1 MKLGFFTM
9 PIHPVGRDYSQT
21 LREDR
26 ELAIL
31 ADQLGFVDGF
41 FGEHFTDAAENITS
55 SLIFIAWLLEA
66 TERIRLGTGTLNL
79 PNHHP
84 ARLAA
89 EVAMVDNMAKGRF
102 LMGISPGG
110 LPSDAEAMGNL
121 DKDRNA
127 MFLECINQVLEI
139 WTSEPPYNIKG
150 EYWNVDIDRTQI
162 PDIGQGRI
170 LRSYQKPHPPIVVT
184 AVAPFSKGVAAAAA
198 RGWDPISANFLQRKW
213 VKTHWP
219 QYEEGCLT
227 GNRVADPANWRVA
240 KSIFVADTEEK
251 ARSYALAEDGSYYYY
266 YRSLFTKLLKAGR
279 ANLFKTDQNQADE
292 DLDLDTIVRQLII
305 FGTPQSVTDQ
315 LLGFRDEVGPF
326 GTLLYAGHD
335 WKDKKL
341 AVRSME
347 LMATDVIPAINAAVA
362 E

>member
-1 MKLGFFTM
+1 M

-26 ELAIL
+26 DLAIL
-31 ADQLGFVDGF
+31 ADQLGYIDGF

-55 SLIFIAWLLEA
+55 SLIFIAWLLNA
-66 TERIRLGTGTLNL
+66 TKRIRLGTGTLNL

-89 EVAMVDNMAKGRF
+89 EVAMVDNMARGRF

-127 MFLECINQVLEI
+127 MFLECINHVLKI
-139 WTSEPPYNIKG
+139 WASDPPYNIRGK
-150 EYWNVDIDRTQI
+150 YWNVAIDNTQI

-170 LRSYQKPHPPIVVT
+170 LKPYQQPHPPIIVT

-198 RGWDPISANFLQRKW
+198 RGWDPISANFLQPKW

-219 QYEEGCLT
+219 QYKEGCLT
-227 GNRVADPANWRVA
+227 GKRVADPANWRVA
-240 KSIFVADTEEK
+240 KSIFVADSEEK
-251 ARSYALAEDGSYYYY
+251 ARNYVLAEDGPYYYY
-266 YRSLFTKLLKAGR
+266 YRSLITKLVKAGR
-279 ANLFKTDQNQADE
+279 ANLFKTNQNQDDK
-292 DLDLDTIVRQLII
+292 DLDLDTIVRQLVI

-315 LLGFRDEVGPF
+315 LLAFRDEVGSF

-335 WKDKKL
+335 WKDKRL

-347 LMATDVIPAINAAVA
+347 LMAIDVIPAINAAIA

>member
-9 PIHPVGRDYSQT
+9 PIHPLGRDYSET
-21 LREDR
+21 LQEDR

-121 DKDRNA
+121 DRDRNA
-127 MFLECINQVLEI
+127 MFLE
-139 WTSEPPYNIKG
+139 
-150 EYWNVDIDRTQI
+150 
-162 PDIGQGRI
+162 
-170 LRSYQKPHPPIVVT
+170 
-184 AVAPFSKGVAAAAA
+184 
-198 RGWDPISANFLQRKW
+198 
-213 VKTHWP
+213 
-219 QYEEGCLT
+219 
-227 GNRVADPANWRVA
+227 
-240 KSIFVADTEEK
+240 
-251 ARSYALAEDGSYYYY
+251 
-266 YRSLFTKLLKAGR
+266 
-279 ANLFKTDQNQADE
+279 
-292 DLDLDTIVRQLII
+292 
-305 FGTPQSVTDQ
+305 
-315 LLGFRDEVGPF
+315 
-326 GTLLYAGHD
+326 
-335 WKDKKL
+335 
-341 AVRSME
+341 
-347 LMATDVIPAINAAVA
+347 
-362 E
+362 

>member
-26 ELAIL
+26 ELALL
-31 ADQLGFVDGF
+31 ADKLGFVDGF

-66 TERIRLGTGTLNL
+66 TKRIRLGTGTLNL

-121 DKDRNA
+121 DRDRNA
-127 MFLECINQVLEI
+127 MFLECINHMLEI

-170 LRSYQKPHPPIVVT
+170 LRPYQKPHPPIVVT

-198 RGWDPISANFLQRKW
+198 RGWDPISANFLQPKW

-219 QYEEGCLT
+219 QYEEGCLA
-227 GNRVADPANWRVA
+227 GDRVADPANWRVA
-240 KSIFVADTEEK
+240 KSIFVADSEEK
-251 ARSYALAEDGSYYYY
+251 ARSYALAQDGPYYYY
-266 YRSLFTKLLKAGR
+266 YRSLFT
-279 ANLFKTDQNQADE
+279 
-292 DLDLDTIVRQLII
+292 
-305 FGTPQSVTDQ
+305 
-315 LLGFRDEVGPF
+315 
-326 GTLLYAGHD
+326 
-335 WKDKKL
+335 
-341 AVRSME
+341 
-347 LMATDVIPAINAAVA
+347 
-362 E
+362 